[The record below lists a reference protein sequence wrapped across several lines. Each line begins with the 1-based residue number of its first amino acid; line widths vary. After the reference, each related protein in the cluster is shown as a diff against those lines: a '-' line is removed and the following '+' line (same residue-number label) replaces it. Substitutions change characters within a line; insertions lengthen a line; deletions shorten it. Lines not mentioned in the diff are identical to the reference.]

1 MGPTLGKQKNFTFR
15 DRDSATFK
23 MASALAFALASIAF
37 ASPGEEQKKTQEGLR
52 IPTTGMNISGL
63 IN

>member
-1 MGPTLGKQKNFTFR
+1 MFNKQKNFTLS

-37 ASPGEEQKKTQEGLR
+37 ASPGKEQKRKQEGLR
-52 IPTTGMNISGL
+52 IPTS
-63 IN
+63 